1 MTLGD
6 LDPVEPLLK
15 NTSKLC
21 RDASNEEVH
30 AKRKRAV
37 AFHRKLV
44 DQGVVHLTTELELIL
59 LACEDNL
66 RDGKLGTSSD
76 VTALF
81 ADVICL
87 HCLA

>member
-6 LDPVEPLLK
+6 LDPVKPLLK

-21 RDASNEEVH
+21 RDASNEEAH
-30 AKRKRAV
+30 AKRK
-37 AFHRKLV
+37 RKLV
-44 DQGVVHLTTELELIL
+44 DQGVVHLTTELELTL